1 MEILKEFIISF
12 IEGICMLILWR
23 KLGLRDYLLKNT
35 LIIAIGALI
44 MSLINFNIYFEV
56 ILSQLIILLL
66 ISYVHKKNIIKTCI
80 EFLIVLS
87 LNIILQL
94 IGVGIF
100 KFLIGSYNNTYCYN
114 LIIQLSIFM
123 FTYIMCNVV
132 FKNKIYYIENIDKK
146 AVGFFV
152 INLLSYILILKIIW
166 NFNENIILKNM
177 VKIIFLISSIF
188 IFNILM
194 YSYVTKIEK
203 QKNNAKAQEQ
213 YNNILKSLT
222 EEIRQRQH
230 DFRNHLNIINGL
242 AQVSDEREVKD
253 KIKAYIG
260 KLSNSMMD
268 IEKII
273 YIDNTIIRAIIY
285 SKFQEAKKKNIGF
298 SYCITSSLDNMPL
311 EDFQMSEILSNLID
325 NAFEAVASQEDQL
338 IEVEIYEEEDNSI
351 IEVRNSGITVQP
363 ENVEKIFERGFS
375 TKGGKGRGY
384 GLYNVK
390 RIVEGTG
397 GNAQIYLEDN
407 YTVFKL
413 IIKNKKA

>member
-12 IEGICMLILWR
+12 IEGICMLIIWR
-23 KLGLRDYLLKNT
+23 KLGLKNYWLKNT
-35 LIIAIGALI
+35 LIIALGILV
-44 MSLINFNIYFEV
+44 MVLINCNVYVEV
-56 ILSQLIILLL
+56 ILSQLVILLL
-66 ISYVHKKNIIKTCI
+66 ISYVHKRNIIKTFI

-94 IGVGIF
+94 IGVGIL
-100 KFLIGSYNNTYCYN
+100 KFLIGSYNNSYCYN
-114 LIIQLSIFM
+114 LIIQLSIFV
-123 FTYIMCNVV
+123 FTYIICNVV
-132 FKNKIYYIENIDKK
+132 LKDKNYNIDNIDKK
-146 AVGFFV
+146 IVGFFIV
-152 INLLSYILILKIIW
+152 NILSYILILKTIW
-166 NFNENIILKNM
+166 NFNENIILRNM
-177 VKIIFLISSIF
+177 IKIIFLISSIF

-194 YSYVTKIEK
+194 YSYVTKMEK
-203 QKNNAKAQEQ
+203 QKDNAKAQEQ

-222 EEIRQRQH
+222 DEIRQRQH
-230 DFRNHLNIINGL
+230 DFRNHLNIISGL
-242 AQVSDEREVKD
+242 AQVSDEKEVKD

-285 SKFQEAKKKNIGF
+285 SKYQEAKKRNVGF
-298 SYCITSSLDNMPL
+298 SYCITSSLENIPL
-311 EDFQMSEILSNLID
+311 EDFQMSEILTNLID

-351 IEVRNSGITVQP
+351 IEVRNSGITVKP
-363 ENVEKIFERGFS
+363 ENLGKIFERGFS
-375 TKGGKGRGY
+375 TKNGRGRGY

-397 GNAQIYLEDN
+397 GNAQIYIEDN

>member
-1 MEILKEFIISF
+1 
-12 IEGICMLILWR
+12 
-23 KLGLRDYLLKNT
+23 
-35 LIIAIGALI
+35 
-44 MSLINFNIYFEV
+44 
-56 ILSQLIILLL
+56 
-66 ISYVHKKNIIKTCI
+66 
-80 EFLIVLS
+80 
-87 LNIILQL
+87 
-94 IGVGIF
+94 
-100 KFLIGSYNNTYCYN
+100 
-114 LIIQLSIFM
+114 
-123 FTYIMCNVV
+123 
-132 FKNKIYYIENIDKK
+132 
-146 AVGFFV
+146 
-152 INLLSYILILKIIW
+152 
-166 NFNENIILKNM
+166 
-177 VKIIFLISSIF
+177 
-188 IFNILM
+188 M

-213 YNNILKSLT
+213 YNSILKSLT

-311 EDFQMSEILSNLID
+311 EEFQMSEILSNLID
-325 NAFEAVASQEDQL
+325 NAFEAVESQEDQL
-338 IEVEIYEEEDNSI
+338 IEVEIYEEEDNSV

-363 ENVEKIFERGFS
+363 GNVEKIFERGFS

-397 GNAQIYLEDN
+397 GSAQIYLEDN

-413 IIKNKKA
+413 MIKNKKA

>member
-146 AVGFFV
+146 
-152 INLLSYILILKIIW
+152 
-166 NFNENIILKNM
+166 
-177 VKIIFLISSIF
+177 
-188 IFNILM
+188 
-194 YSYVTKIEK
+194 
-203 QKNNAKAQEQ
+203 Q
-213 YNNILKSLT
+213 
-222 EEIRQRQH
+222 
-230 DFRNHLNIINGL
+230 
-242 AQVSDEREVKD
+242 
-253 KIKAYIG
+253 
-260 KLSNSMMD
+260 
-268 IEKII
+268 
-273 YIDNTIIRAIIY
+273 
-285 SKFQEAKKKNIGF
+285 
-298 SYCITSSLDNMPL
+298 
-311 EDFQMSEILSNLID
+311 
-325 NAFEAVASQEDQL
+325 
-338 IEVEIYEEEDNSI
+338 
-351 IEVRNSGITVQP
+351 
-363 ENVEKIFERGFS
+363 
-375 TKGGKGRGY
+375 
-384 GLYNVK
+384 
-390 RIVEGTG
+390 
-397 GNAQIYLEDN
+397 
-407 YTVFKL
+407 
-413 IIKNKKA
+413 

>member
-23 KLGLRDYLLKNT
+23 KLGLKNYWLKNI
-35 LIIAIGALI
+35 LIITVGILI
-44 MSLINFNIYFEV
+44 MLLINHNIYV
-56 ILSQLIILLL
+56 GAILSQLVILIL
-66 ISYVHKKNIIKTCI
+66 ISYVHKRNIIKTCV

-87 LNIILQL
+87 LNIIFQL
-94 IGVGIF
+94 VGISIL
-100 KFLIGSYNNTYCYN
+100 KFLVGNYNNNYYNN
-114 LIIQLSIFM
+114 LIVQLSILV
-123 FTYIMCNVV
+123 FTYVICNVV
-132 FKNKIYYIENIDKK
+132 LKDKVYCIDNVDKK

-152 INLLSYILILKIIW
+152 VNLLSYILILKIIW
-166 NFNENIILKNM
+166 NFNESIILKNM
-177 VKIIFLISSIF
+177 LKIIFLISSIF

-194 YSYVTKIEK
+194 YSYITKIEK
-203 QKNNAKAQEQ
+203 QKDNAKTQEQ

-242 AQVSDEREVKD
+242 AQVSDEKEVKD

-273 YIDNTIIRAIIY
+273 YIDNTIVRAIIY
-285 SKFQEAKKKNIGF
+285 SKYQEAKKRNVGF
-298 SYCITSSLDNMPL
+298 CYCITSSLENIPL
-311 EDFQMSEILSNLID
+311 EDFQMSEILTNLID
-325 NAFEAVASQEDQL
+325 NAFEAVACQEDQL
-338 IEVEIYEEEDNSI
+338 IEVEIYEEEGNSI
-351 IEVRNSGITVQP
+351 IEVRNSGITVKD
-363 ENVEKIFERGFS
+363 ENIEKIFERGFS

-384 GLYNVK
+384 GLYNVR

-397 GNAQIYLEDN
+397 GSAKIYIEDN

-413 IIKNKKA
+413 TIKNKKA